1 VRARLKPGVRRGDVL
16 VGGSPMRVVRLRP
29 GALSDGIADGALARR
44 LLDGNL
50 ADPVLDDVAPL
61 DPAEL
66 TVVLPVHGR
75 ADELDRALAALEPL
89 SCLVVDD
96 ASPDPLAPCAPHV
109 EVIRME
115 DNVGPAGA
123 RNAGL
128 AKVSTPY
135 VAFVDCDVTVSPDTL
150 LRLGRHFADERVA
163 LVAPR
168 IEGRARSAHPRWFE
182 RYEERAASLDLGGV
196 ACSVRPGAAVGW
208 LPSACLVGRTDLLG
222 AGFDETMRVGEDVDL
237 VWRLVDE
244 GLVVRYE
251 PSEVAHHDA
260 RRTLRAWLGRK
271 YVYGTGG
278 APLAER
284 HGDKGAVA
292 VLSPAMGLGAAAL
305 LARRRWSVPVALLCA
320 GRGVQVLRRTL
331 PDVPDRDRI
340 AVGLS
345 ARGLWWS
352 LRQESALLLRHWWP
366 PVAVAAVL
374 SRPVRRAVVSAL
386 LVDVVVSSGSGVA
399 GRRLDDLA
407 YGAGLWSGVLRSR
420 SLRAVSVRGAG
431 ARRSRGPASGR
442 SRAAGSG
449 WSPRRSA
456 SPSPRA

>member
-1 VRARLKPGVRRGDVL
+1 
-16 VGGSPMRVVRLRP
+16 MRVARLRP
-29 GALSDGIADGALARR
+29 GALPDDVADGALALR

-89 SCLVVDD
+89 RCLVVDD
-96 ASPDPLAPCAPHV
+96 ASPTPLAPDASHA
-109 EVIRME
+109 EVVRL
-115 DNVGPAGA
+115 DVNVGPAGA

-128 AKVSTPY
+128 ARVSTPY
-135 VAFVDCDVTVSPDTL
+135 VAFVDCDVTVTADTL
-150 LRLGRHFADERVA
+150 LRLGRHFADDRVA

-168 IEGRARSAHPRWFE
+168 IEGRARSARPRWFE
-182 RYEERAASLDLGGV
+182 RYDERAASLNLGDVG
-196 ACSVRPGAAVGW
+196 CSVRPGAAVGW
-208 LPSACLVGRTDLLG
+208 LPSACLVGRTDLLAG
-222 AGFDETMRVGEDVDL
+222 EMGGFDGAMRVGEDVDL
-237 VWRLVDE
+237 VWRLVDA
-244 GLVVRYE
+244 GKVVRYDPGE
-251 PSEVAHHDA
+251 AAHHDA
-260 RRTLRAWLGRK
+260 RSTLRGWMGRK

-292 VLSPAMGLGAAAL
+292 VLSPAMATAAAAL
-305 LARRRWSVPVALLCA
+305 LLRRWWSVPVALLCA

-331 PDVPDRDRI
+331 PDVPGRDRL
-340 AVGLS
+340 AVDLS
-345 ARGLWWS
+345 ARGLGWS

-366 PVAVAAVL
+366 PVAVAAVF
-374 SRPVRRAVVSAL
+374 SRSVRRALVSAL
-386 LVDVVVSSGSGVA
+386 VVDAVVARGSGLG

-420 SLRAVSVRGAG
+420 SRATWGAVGVRRTPSERGAG
-431 ARRSRGPASGR
+431 ERRTSGR
-442 SRAAGSG
+442 ATGR
-449 WSPRRSA
+449 
-456 SPSPRA
+456 

>member
-1 VRARLKPGVRRGDVL
+1 MSTVRARLKPGVRRGDVL

-29 GALSDGIADGALARR
+29 GALAGDVADGATARR

-50 ADPVLDDVAPL
+50 ADPVLDDVPPL
-61 DPAEL
+61 DPSEL

-75 ADELDRALAALEPL
+75 AEELDRALEALKPL
-89 SCLVVDD
+89 RCLVVDD
-96 ASPDPLAPCAPHV
+96 ASPVPLTPDA
-109 EVIRME
+109 EVIRLE
-115 DNVGPAGA
+115 ENVGPAGA

-128 AKVSTPY
+128 AKVGTPY
-135 VAFVDCDVTVSPDTL
+135 VAFVDCDVTVTAGTL
-150 LRLGRHFADERVA
+150 LRLGRHFADDRVA

-168 IEGRARSAHPRWFE
+168 IEGRARSARPRWFE
-182 RYEERAASLDLGGV
+182 RYDERAASLGLGDVG
-196 ACSVRPGAAVGW
+196 CSVRPGAAVGW

-222 AGFDETMRVGEDVDL
+222 DGFDASMRVGEDVDL

-244 GLVVRYE
+244 GKVVRYD

-260 RRTLRAWLGRK
+260 RATLRGWMGRK

-278 APLAER
+278 APLAAR

-292 VLSPAMGLGAAAL
+292 VLSPAMATAAAAL
-305 LARRRWSVPVALLCA
+305 LARRWWSVPVALACT

-331 PDVPDRDRI
+331 PDVPHRDRL
-340 AVGLS
+340 AVDLS

-366 PVAVAAVL
+366 PVAVAAL
-374 SRPVRRAVVSAL
+374 FSRSVRRAVVSAL
-386 LVDVVVSSGSGVA
+386 LVDVAVSRGSGLA

-420 SLRAVSVRGAG
+420 SLGAVSVRGAAG
-431 ARRSRGPASGR
+431 RRRSGR
-442 SRAAGSG
+442 ATGR
-449 WSPRRSA
+449 
-456 SPSPRA
+456 